1 METLLRTGKQ
11 YPPSRTHPS
20 GSHASRG
27 AGEAEA
33 EQVSKRVEKHGP
45 PPEVVIYQEALDCLQ
60 RVSREISATLD
71 LEHILHLVLEEAMR
85 LSQATHGAVVLVE
98 TESGALQLEVCAGYS
113 KAEEAHLRAILQAPE
128 KHSVLKNVLHET
140 QSLLIPKMA
149 AKQSLV
155 SARSRTGSILVV
167 PIFYAASLAGLV
179 FLQGSERHA
188 FTQGVLE
195 FVEGLSA
202 QVAIAIG
209 NAQRREEQLRRNELL
224 RHRADQLALVLE
236 VSQALRSDRQL
247 EEILE
252 EIAYAIQESVGFDLV
267 LVSVLEGG
275 PPHLRRVTAAGLPI
289 ADFERMRETRRPWST
304 VAEVMSDDFRVS
316 HSYYIPAEQRGRWH
330 KRLDIYDE
338 ETGDA
343 PREPGHW
350 HPKDVLLVP
359 LIGPSGDAQ
368 GLLSVDRPRSG
379 RVPDQATVEALEI
392 FAAQAGLAIENA
404 HLVEALQSRADTLA
418 LFNEVSRS
426 ATAKLD
432 LSEVLSIVAE
442 MAPRLLGYDHSSIF
456 LLDDESERY
465 ILRAAFGSTSADDS
479 LLSFA
484 PGEGLVGA
492 VAESGMPLA
501 VNDVKQDP
509 RFVPGSVGVEMGSAV
524 LAPLT
529 GGSQIVGVLCVGHQQ
544 PHHFSTAEVATLS
557 ALADQVTVAVEN
569 ARLFERVRSF
579 SQELEQR
586 VEERTQELA
595 EAMED
600 LTAER
605 DRVETL
611 YRITSQL
618 SSSLDLDHV
627 LNRALELIENAV
639 GAQQTSV
646 IVADSQSGQLI
657 HRAVLGSD
665 IKLPYGGKTTRFS
678 QGEGL
683 AGWVIEHRQTT
694 IVPDVREDPR
704 WVKLEEGEE
713 WERYHSALAVPLLTG
728 DEVLGALLLLHDQP
742 AYFNEDLSRLV
753 EAAAT
758 QVANAVNNSE
768 LYKVI
773 LEQTDRLGRLLNIQ
787 QVEATKVQAILEGVA
802 DGVMVTDA
810 DGKVILVNAAAEH
823 ILELPR
829 DEALGRKTTEMLGLY
844 GSQAQDWMAK
854 DTQWVKQPETYAVGD
869 YLAAELNIADRIVS
883 LHLSPVLMGDQFLGT
898 VSVFRDVTAEAE
910 IERAKTEF
918 VSTASHELR
927 TPMTSIK
934 GYADLLMMGAA
945 GEMTRD
951 QLKFVSII
959 KDNADRLSALVGELL
974 DLSRIESGR
983 EELSPRLVQIEDSI
997 HRVVAAMAARAE
1009 DKGLILR
1016 QDVPPD
1022 LPSVIADPDRLT
1034 QILTNLVANSCQYT
1048 PSGGEIVV
1056 SARLHPENGKM
1067 HISVSDTGIGIAAED
1082 LEKIF
1087 ARFFRADDPRVHEI
1101 AGTGLGLAIVKSL
1114 VEMHGGKIWVES
1126 ELEKGSTFTFTLPT
1140 AKTAS
1145 VGPISVEEATAVETV
1160 LSQ

>member
-11 YPPSRTHPS
+11 HPPSRAYPPE
-20 GSHASRG
+20 SHASRK

-33 EQVSKRVEKHGP
+33 EQVSKRAEKHQP
-45 PPEVVIYQEALDCLQ
+45 PSEVVIYQEALDCLQ

-98 TESGALQLEVCAGYS
+98 TESGELQLEVCAGCS
-113 KAEEAHLRAILQAPE
+113 EAEEAHLRAILRAPE
-128 KHSVLKNVLHET
+128 KHPVLRSVLHET
-140 QSLLIPKMA
+140 QSLLIPKMG

-155 SARSRTGSILVV
+155 SARSRTGSILVA
-167 PIFYAASLAGLV
+167 PIFYAASLAGLI
-179 FLQGSERHA
+179 FLQSAERYA

-252 EIAYAIQESVGFDLV
+252 EIAYAIQESVGFDFV
-267 LVSVLEGG
+267 LVSVLEGDS
-275 PPHLRRVTAAGLPI
+275 PYLRRVSAAGLPI
-289 ADFERMRETRRPWST
+289 ADFERMKETRQPWST

-316 HSYYIPAEQRGRWH
+316 HSYYIPAEQQGQWH
-330 KRLDIYDE
+330 KRLYIYDE
-338 ETGDA
+338 ETADA
-343 PREPGHW
+343 PCEPGHW
-350 HPKDVLLVP
+350 HPKDMLLVP
-359 LIGPSGDAQ
+359 LVGPSGNTQ

-392 FAAQAGLAIENA
+392 FAAQAGLAIENV
-404 HLVEALQSRADTLA
+404 HLVEALQRRADTLA

-465 ILRAAFGSTSADDS
+465 ILRAAYGSTSADDS
-479 LLSFA
+479 SLSFA

-509 RFVPGSVGVEMGSAV
+509 RFVPGSVGIEMGSAV
-524 LAPLT
+524 LTPLT
-529 GGSQIVGVLCVGHQQ
+529 GGRQIVGVLCVGHQQ
-544 PHHFSTAEVATLS
+544 PHRFSTAEVATLS

-569 ARLFERVRSF
+569 ARLFDRVRSF

-595 EAMED
+595 EAMKD

-646 IVADSQSGQLI
+646 IVNSQSGQLI
-657 HRAVLGSD
+657 HRAALGPD
-665 IKLPYGGKTTRFS
+665 IKLPFGGKATRFS

-683 AGWVIEHRQTT
+683 ASWVIEHRQTT
-694 IVPDVREDPR
+694 IIPDVREDPR
-704 WVKLEEGEE
+704 WVKSEEGKE
-713 WERYHSALAVPLLTG
+713 WHRAALAVPLLTG
-728 DEVLGALLLLHDQP
+728 DEVLGTLLLLHNQP
-742 AYFNEDLSRLV
+742 AYFDENHSRLV

-758 QVANAVNNSE
+758 QIANAMNNSE

-810 DGKVILVNAAAEH
+810 DGRVILVNAAAEH

-829 DEALGRKTTEMLGLY
+829 NEALGRKTTEMLGLY

-951 QLKFVSII
+951 QLKFISII

-974 DLSRIESGR
+974 DLSRIESGQ
-983 EELSPRLVQIEDSI
+983 EELSPGLVQIDESI
-997 HRVVAAMAARAE
+997 HRVVTAMAARAA
-1009 DKGLILR
+1009 DKGLILQ

-1034 QILTNLVANSCQYT
+1034 QILTNLVANACQYT

-1056 SARLHPENGKM
+1056 SARMHPENEKM
-1067 HISVSDTGIGIAAED
+1067 HVSVSDTGIGIAAED

-1126 ELEKGSTFTFTLPT
+1126 ELEKGSTFTFTLSA
-1140 AKTAS
+1140 AK
-1145 VGPISVEEATAVETV
+1145 PESVEQVSAEEAAAEAETV
-1160 LSQ
+1160 LS